1 MPPEAGSR
9 EVLGLLENKISE
21 DAFSYYQRL
30 GRVQDYVRVHYSA
43 PITLADAA
51 RVAGL
56 EKTYFSKFFHQKTGV
71 RYHEWL
77 TWVRVS
83 RAIEL
88 MKRRNLSITEIAF
101 AVGFS
106 DLTTFERACRRC
118 TGSTPMMLK
127 KRLRPC

>member
-56 EKTYFSKFFHQKTGV
+56 ERTYFSKFFHQK
-71 RYHEWL
+71 
-77 TWVRVS
+77 
-83 RAIEL
+83 
-88 MKRRNLSITEIAF
+88 
-101 AVGFS
+101 
-106 DLTTFERACRRC
+106 
-118 TGSTPMMLK
+118 TPMMLK